1 MTKHDNKP
9 KKTNAVSGLQA
20 GTRPNDANS
29 WRKLAL
35 QKLPTHLHE
44 AVEALEQALA
54 LEPADTTTKELLADT
69 HYKLGN
75 VNEAAR
81 HIEEVLTFKPA
92 SPHALLLKAHLQL
105 SSGDYKNALQSIS
118 LADSAAP
125 KNLEIQ
131 SAKANIL
138 YRNNLLDDAEA
149 LFETLTKANPKSYI
163 LLNNLGNVKRDIGK
177 FQEAHTLYERAI
189 KNSNGNT
196 APFSNLITT
205 LHYRPEATPEE
216 IFSYSKKWEDYFSK
230 TRASSRPQPKNLSKN
245 KKLRVGMF
253 SDGFRRHPVGW
264 MIVTALEN
272 IPKHEVEFYLYTTNS
287 IVDQVTVRFQRSASK
302 WENITHLNDEKF
314 AEKIRDDEI
323 DILIDLSGHNM
334 GNRMRTM
341 VLEPAPILVKW
352 VGGLINTTG
361 LKSIDYLISDHIETP
376 EGVDH
381 LYTEKLIRLPD
392 DYVCYTPPDYLPEA
406 SEQLPALN
414 NGYVTLGC
422 FNNPIKTNDVVLEN
436 WAAIL
441 HKLPDSKI
449 FLKGHQYSSVYLKD
463 LINQKLVAL
472 GIPEER
478 IRIEGPSSHDELLAA
493 YNEVDIALDPW
504 PYSGGLTTCE
514 AMIMGVPVVSL
525 PGPTFAGRHS
535 ATHLV
540 NAQMPELVVSSW
552 QEYQERV
559 LELASDL
566 ESLKTIRTH
575 LRQIIL
581 ESNLCN
587 APHFARNFSNA
598 MRAIWQRYCD
608 GKAPSA
614 LNLGK
619 GGNAVFVGEEA
630 LELCH
635 PESSASEE
643 FSFQLKGK
651 LTAVVQNCDFAQSRE
666 FTTLLQTGAI
676 TCVCFDPATQI
687 SDRNLLE
694 KKYKDFHHVP
704 AKALGNGESKKLYI
718 RMNPRLTGTITLE
731 NLDTFNK
738 SLDSILGLKEIT
750 SLPIQS
756 YALRSIEGLDII
768 DLLVLDNL
776 NENREIINQIASIDQ
791 KNQPLLIQIR
801 VNLKA
806 SSNTDNDIGKIIS
819 LLENAGYYLYKTLK
833 SQRLDNKFNFTE
845 APDLNSIEIS
855 RDALFIPNTNHLA
868 SLSEDRITKL
878 GFLLDGLYGF
888 KYETYQ
894 LLGKIDKDSAEK
906 YAVSSKI
913 IAPPLAKKT
922 SFVPQ
927 IKKSMEP
934 EICVGIPCFNEE
946 EFIEETIKS
955 LMQQSYENVRF
966 IISDNASTDKTVEII
981 SDFIKNDKRFTLIQQ
996 EKNIGAL
1003 ENFKFVFDQATSEYF
1018 MWMGAHDKI
1027 SENYFSEC
1035 FSLMQ
1040 SSPDVSMVIGMP
1052 QALIN
1057 DHDKGVVKAAIYNF
1071 DETNKVNRYINSVMQ
1086 LANCTVIHSIFN
1098 RNFLTNFEFEKI
1110 PSWDHIVISRLLWFG
1125 KLAYANKA
1133 CYSRR
1138 YFLERS
1144 TSSNERLFGEP
1155 AQSNRSG
1162 FYRSYEKDFEKLA
1175 TEDKL
1180 SRKAI
1185 EKHKE
1190 TIDKVLKTRFN
1201 AISLN
1206 NHLQPR

>member
-9 KKTNAVSGLQA
+9 KKTNAVSGLHA
-20 GTRPNDANS
+20 GTRPNDAGS

-35 QKLPTHLHE
+35 QKLPIHLLE

-75 VNEAAR
+75 INEAAR
-81 HIEEVLTFKPA
+81 HVEEVLTVKPA

-105 SSGDYKNALQSIS
+105 SSGDYKNALQSIN

-205 LHYRPEATPEE
+205 LHYRPEVTPEE

-314 AEKIRDDEI
+314 AEKIRGDEI

-334 GNRMRTM
+334 GNRMKTM

-436 WAAIL
+436 WVAIL

-463 LINQKLVAL
+463 LITQKLVAQ

-540 NAQMPELVVSSW
+540 TAQMPELVVSSW

-566 ESLKTIRTH
+566 ESLKTIRRH

-587 APHFARNFSNA
+587 APRFARNFSNA

-608 GKAPSA
+608 GKAPSP
-614 LNLGK
+614 LNLDND
-619 GGNAVFVGEEA
+619 GNAAFVGEEET

-635 PESSASEE
+635 PESSTHEE
-643 FSFQLKGK
+643 FSFQFKGK
-651 LTAVVQNCDFAQSRE
+651 LTAVVQDCDFAQSRK

-687 SDRNLLE
+687 SDRNLLAQE
-694 KKYKDFHHVP
+694 YKDFYHVP

-718 RMNPRLTGTITLE
+718 RMNPKLTGTITLE

-738 SLDSILGLKEIT
+738 SLDSTSGLKEIT

-776 NENREIINQIASIDQ
+776 NENREIINQITSIDK

-801 VNLKA
+801 ANLKA
-806 SSNTDNDIGKIIS
+806 LSNTDNDISKIIS
-819 LLENAGYYLYKTLK
+819 LLENAGYCLYKTLK

-927 IKKSMEP
+927 IKTSMEP

-955 LMQQSYENVRF
+955 LMKQSYENVRF

-981 SDFIKNDKRFTLIQQ
+981 SDLIKNDKRFTLIQQ

-1018 MWMGAHDKI
+1018 MWMGAHDQI
-1027 SENYFSEC
+1027 SENYLIEC
-1035 FSLMQ
+1035 VNLISKN
-1040 SSPDVSMVIGMP
+1040 PEISMACGIP
-1052 QALIN
+1052 KAILN
-1057 DHDKGVVKAAIYNF
+1057 DIDKGIVKAAIYDF
-1071 DETNKVNRYINSVMQ
+1071 KASSRTERYIKSVAE
-1086 LANCTVIHSIFN
+1086 LANCTIFHSIFKKKN
-1098 RNFLTNFEFEKI
+1098 LESFEFKKT
-1110 PSWDHIVISRLLWFG
+1110 PSWDHILISRLLWFG
-1125 KLAYANKA
+1125 NISYSSKA
-1133 CYSRR
+1133 TYLRR
-1138 YFLERS
+1138 YFSERS
-1144 TSSNERLFGEP
+1144 TNSEERILGTTDRLNNTDFQE
-1155 AQSNRSG
+1155 A
-1162 FYRSYEKDFEKLA
+1162 YVKDFGKVA
-1175 TEDKL
+1175 K
-1180 SRKAI
+1180 KAI
-1185 EKHKE
+1185 KE
-1190 TIDKVLKTRFN
+1190 NDLNKAREIILNILKVRF
-1201 AISLN
+1201 
-1206 NHLQPR
+1206 